1 MFPAYPEGVKSGD
14 MNRATGNSSPLVR
27 APVSGQPVARFMLS
41 FIIRRAFPLDLA
53 TALEQFFG
61 DVQAAAQTIAPLIA
75 VIGFIGLGVM
85 YMGSSWP
92 IIGDWKKDNPKAANQ
107 VVMGLVFVIFASSV
121 TTLITFP

>member
-1 MFPAYPEGVKSGD
+1 MI
-14 MNRATGNSSPLVR
+14 RATGNSSPLVR
-27 APVSGQPVARFMLS
+27 APVDGQNVARFMLS
-41 FIIRRAFPLDLA
+41 FIIRRAFSLDLA